1 MRTLPNG
8 RIILAENRAGKIDV
22 VTLEGNK
29 ANIETIKDGFKFTPT
44 AVTVVGD
51 TAWALEAKFAY
62 RNDQALKDKD
72 PGQFGATAVQIPK
85 H

>member
-1 MRTLPNG
+1 MT
-8 RIILAENRAGKIDV
+8 I
-22 VTLEGNK
+22 EGNK
-29 ANIETIKDGFKFTPT
+29 AEIETIKDGFKFTPT

-51 TAWALEAKFAY
+51 TAWALEAKLAY
-62 RNDQALKDKD
+62 RNDPALKDKD